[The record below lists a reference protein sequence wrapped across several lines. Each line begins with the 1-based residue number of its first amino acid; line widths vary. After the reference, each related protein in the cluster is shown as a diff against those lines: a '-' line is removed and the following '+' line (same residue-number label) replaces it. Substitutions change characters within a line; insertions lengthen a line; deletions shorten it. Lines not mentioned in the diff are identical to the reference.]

1 MLDALSE
8 RLQGT
13 FRRLGQ
19 HGKITEED
27 LDAAL
32 REVRVALLEADVNF
46 KVVRDFIAAVRERAL
61 GQEVMQSIT
70 PAQQVISIVHAQ
82 LVEIL
87 GGDQQPLKRA
97 SQGPTKIL
105 LCGIKGSGKTTLA
118 GRLALHLRS
127 QGLRPLLV
135 ATDFE
140 RVAATE
146 QLQVLG
152 QQIGVPVY
160 AEEQEA
166 PSPQVAKRALR

>member
-1 MLDALSE
+1 M
-8 RLQGT
+8 R
-13 FRRLGQ
+13 
-19 HGKITEED
+19 I
-27 LDAAL
+27 
-32 REVRVALLEADVNF
+32 ALLEADVNF
-46 KVVRDFIAAVRERAL
+46 KVVRDFIAAVREKAL
-61 GQEVMQSIT
+61 GQDVMQSIT
-70 PAQQVISIVHAQ
+70 PAQQVIGVVHAQ
-82 LVEIL
+82 LIEIL

-166 PSPQVAKRALR
+166 PSPQVEIGRAHV